1 MKNLSLNAKVICQ
14 DGLAG
19 KSTHLV
25 VNPATGQITYVV
37 VQREDD
43 HEYVVPVDKVTDTG
57 VKRIVLNCSIE
68 ELKQFTPYEEVHY
81 VHNDSK
87 TYENAD
93 LVLPYSVPMATDFIE
108 LDESN
113 IPADQV
119 AINRGTGVE
128 ATDGW
133 VGNVDEFIVSPK
145 SGKITHLVLREGH
158 FWGKKTITLPL
169 TTVDRVFDD
178 TVYLKI
184 DKATLK
190 ELPTVPVRRTWGFS
204 DAEIELVVLAF
215 DTAGK
220 AEEVLDFL
228 QSLKREKIVARIRNA
243 AILVKDANGKVS
255 IKEAEDVDKRHGAI
269 FGAITGGLVG
279 LVGGPVGAIV
289 GAAAGAATGR
299 IAADKIDM
307 GFSDNYL
314 ESLQK
319 SLQPNSSAIIALV
332 EHEWAST
339 VTEALAKQGGQVF
352 RQALPDAIINRTR
365 GEESSDE
372 TEEE

>member
-1 MKNLSLNAKVICQ
+1 MKNLSLDAKVICK
-14 DGLAG
+14 DDSAG

-37 VQREDD
+37 VQSEDGRE
-43 HEYVVPVDKVTDTG
+43 HVVPVDKVVDTG
-57 VKRIVLNCSIE
+57 VKRIVLDCSIA
-68 ELKQFTPYEEVHY
+68 ELQQLPRFEEVHY
-81 VHNDSK
+81 VHNDTK

-93 LVLPYSVPMATDFIE
+93 LVLPYSVPMVTDFIE

-113 IPADQV
+113 IPAGQLT
-119 AINRGTGVE
+119 INRGTGVE

-133 VGNVDEFIVSPK
+133 VGKVDEFIVSPQT
-145 SGKITHLVLREGH
+145 GTITHLVLRTGH
-158 FWGKKTITLPL
+158 LWGKKTITLPL
-169 TTVDRVFDD
+169 SSVDRVFDD
-178 TVYLKI
+178 VVYLKI

-190 ELPTVPVRRTWGFS
+190 ELPTIPVRRTWGFS
-204 DAEIELVVLAF
+204 DAEIELLVLVF
-215 DTAGK
+215 DAPGK
-220 AEEVLDFL
+220 AEQALELL

-243 AILVKDANGKVS
+243 AILVKDANGEVS

-307 GFSDNYL
+307 GFSDDYL
-314 ESLQK
+314 ESLK
-319 SLQPNSSAIIALV
+319 TSLQPNSSAIIALV
-332 EHEWAST
+332 EHEWTGT
-339 VTEALAKQGGQVF
+339 VTEALTKQGGQVF
-352 RQALPDAIINRTR
+352 RQALPDEIITR
-365 GEESSDE
+365 ALAEDSGEETTKE
-372 TEEE
+372 